1 MPKYKIL
8 TAREQEIIDKKIKW
22 LSLTQNESNILS
34 KSIRP
39 KLKEISKINASKLL
53 NKLEYNQKGL
63 SLENKIKKIIIE
75 NVKNVASIIIFG
87 SAIQTNYK
95 NYNDIDILIITKDRQ
110 WKSPGDKYDI
120 ITKLTERAN
129 NLRLNIDIQLTDK
142 NSFYLQ
148 YSSNPS
154 LIYQLKDSKIIYGKT
169 RIPTKVELSKLDL
182 RMKLDWSDIDD
193 EESNGIEIYQSLR
206 NVILVRLLLNKIV
219 DNEFL
224 VRSVDDELGRN
235 LIARLK
241 NNTASKFERK
251 ITLVYIKE
259 LSEKTDKEIKEAK
272 WEKIVL

>member
-219 DNEFL
+219 DNEVL

-235 LIARLK
+235 LITRLK